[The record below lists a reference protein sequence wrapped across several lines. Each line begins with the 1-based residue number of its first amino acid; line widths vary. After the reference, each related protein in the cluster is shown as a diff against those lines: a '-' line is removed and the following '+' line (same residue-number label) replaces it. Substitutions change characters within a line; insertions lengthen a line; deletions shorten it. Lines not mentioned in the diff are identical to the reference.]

1 MFRAPL
7 LVAGTPEISLLVNFY
22 HITALIIMKSVLN
35 ILLASYASV
44 TAAVSLAEAASALE
58 ARTIGQ
64 ICDTPYVSINPL
76 WLPRS
81 LSLFFS
87 PFYLTTPLPQG
98 SGTCQTTA
106 TCHSWLDLSVP
117 DYCPGPTD
125 VQCCLDI
132 ECDTPSGYGWCMNT
146 DDGSCPNGRYIS

>member
-87 PFYLTTPLPQG
+87 PFYLTTPLPFPRGQAPVKPL
-98 SGTCQTTA
+98 QRATA
-106 TCHSWLDLSVP
+106 GLISRFQITVLGRQMSSAALTLSATLPV
-117 DYCPGPTD
+117 DMGG
-125 VQCCLDI
+125 V
-132 ECDTPSGYGWCMNT
+132 
-146 DDGSCPNGRYIS
+146 